1 MSIKPLYELLSK
13 LDELNTCVGDKNQCF
28 KLYPDYL
35 PDLSIDFLKAMLD
48 KLVKEGVLLYEMFP
62 DDRSPFHA
70 VVAAFAAINVPG
82 NHLIFYKIKLTPSF
96 DKYYKKI
103 KTDYIRADNEQKTL
117 SEDIAYQVEYD
128 EMTSQIVCN
137 NFLLSKPQ
145 YDSINE
151 IFFRAV
157 YARPNSSINL
167 SDIGLKG
174 KSVHKII
181 EQLGFSGDLK
191 KIFFKV
197 NKNTV
202 VFHNPVKRSTLKAI
216 KLYPLSILKKGK

>member
-1 MSIKPLYELLSK
+1 MSIKPLYDLLSK
-13 LDELNTCVGDKNQCF
+13 LDELNACVSDKNQCF
-28 KLYPDYL
+28 KLYPEAL
-35 PDLSIDFLKAMLD
+35 PDIPKDFLRKMLD
-48 KLVKEGVLLYEMFP
+48 KLTADKVLVYQTCQ
-62 DDRSPFHA
+62 DDRNPFQPIIDSFA
-70 VVAAFAAINVPG
+70 VFSSSKYEFTV
-82 NHLIFYKIKLTPSF
+82 YKIKLDPSF

-157 YARPNSSINL
+157 YAHPNSSINL

-181 EQLGFSGDLK
+181 EQLGFGGDLK